1 MGQLVQNAS
10 ALFAMFIN
18 NKLDKII
25 SPEQILTNDD
35 WSYVKGS
42 LSTCIG
48 KDDDFRAD
56 ISSISKY

>member
-1 MGQLVQNAS
+1 MIGDGSIGAEPS

-35 WSYVKGS
+35 WNYVKEP
-42 LSTCIG
+42 LT
-48 KDDDFRAD
+48 
-56 ISSISKY
+56 